1 MSHVL
6 VYITCVMLCYMTCVV
21 LCYITGVMLYY
32 VLLKTESL
40 DNAILAF

>member
-1 MSHVL
+1 
-6 VYITCVMLCYMTCVV
+6 MLCYMTCVV

>member
-6 VYITCVMLCYMTCVV
+6 CYITCVMLCYMTCVV
-21 LCYITGVMLYY
+21 ICYITGVMLYY

>member
-6 VYITCVMLCYMTCVV
+6 CYITCVMLCYMTCVV

-40 DNAILAF
+40 DNAILAC